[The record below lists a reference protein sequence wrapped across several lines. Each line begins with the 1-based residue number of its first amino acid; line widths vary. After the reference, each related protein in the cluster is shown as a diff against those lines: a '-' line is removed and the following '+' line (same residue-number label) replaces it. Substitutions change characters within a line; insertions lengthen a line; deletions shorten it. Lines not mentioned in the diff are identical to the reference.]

1 MGSKSGETTRVNMTL
16 PSEVNE
22 YLVGLTECGLYGT
35 TPSHVA
41 RTLVTDKLKDLVRE
55 GLVTITKVE
64 RRDE

>member
-1 MGSKSGETTRVNMTL
+1 MTL
-16 PSEVNE
+16 PSEVHE